1 MIDVVFK
8 GNKSMKKGN
17 GIRYIINLEKKTVTC
32 ILSDCYDIVENR
44 VFKYRMK
51 DVSLYSAPHIKN
63 EFVGVAKCSP
73 EDVFDEKIGMALA
86 LDRAKF
92 ARKKAINSAV
102 SETIRQLNGLI
113 DYLNEYGYSK

>member
-1 MIDVVFK
+1 MIDIVFK
-8 GNKSMKKGN
+8 GNKSVKKGN
-17 GIRYIINLEKKTVTC
+17 GIRYIINFEKRTVTC

-44 VFKYRMK
+44 VFKHRMK
-51 DVSLYSAPHIKN
+51 DVLLYSAPHIKN

-86 LDRAKF
+86 LDRAKL